1 MMQRDYTMEL
11 LAILF
16 HLCCFQWQVK
26 NSLNSTWL
34 ILLCLSI
41 LEVIASVIIKPG
53 GISPSWSG
61 SVCDGVPG
69 IRRIMVWGTVSED
82 SHHPPVWYDWQEP
95 LTRHVLLV
103 LTWVCLFLLPS
114 KGSRCDISET
124 QAKRLKDCLK
134 PFYLPRHTWP
144 LVPSEPVGGEC
155 HPWPL
160 SAFLHHGVGC
170 SPLLLPLCG
179 SWRCGP
185 EDILPL
191 QHLRPDRVRIR
202 GWAFPQLP
210 T

>member
-1 MMQRDYTMEL
+1 MEL
-11 LAILF
+11 LAIPPPQLY
-16 HLCCFQWQVK
+16 CFQWQVK
-26 NSLNSTWL
+26 NSLNSTRS
-34 ILLCLSI
+34 ITLCLSI
-41 LEVIASVIIKPG
+41 LEVIISVITKPG
-53 GISPSWSG
+53 GICPSWSG
-61 SVCDGVPG
+61 SLCDGVPG
-69 IRRIMVWGTVSED
+69 IRWVMVRGTVSED

-103 LTWVCLFLLPS
+103 LYYWVYLFLLPT
-114 KGSRCDISET
+114 KGFWCDINET
-124 QAKRLKDCLK
+124 EATRLKDCLK

-160 SAFLHHGVGC
+160 SAFLHYGLCC
-170 SPLLLPLCG
+170 SPLLFPLCG
-179 SWRCGP
+179 SGRCGP
-185 EDILPL
+185 KDLLPL